1 MLERFVRMIACA
13 SLPLLAAP
21 LAAQSGTLRGTVADS
36 AGAGL
41 ANASVAVDGTGLR
54 ATTRPGGEAS
64 APEALGDQHQV
75 ERDDERVQQDV
86 AEGYVSAEAA
96 REQYGVVLD
105 ATTLAINATATAAR
119 RQQMRDGK

>member
-21 LAAQSGTLRGTVADS
+21 LAAQSGVLRGTVADS

-54 ATTRPGGEAS
+54 ATTRPGGEYELRGV
-64 APEALGDQHQV
+64 PEGTHTVRVRLIGYQAATGRVEVVARPGTTVELNAALH
-75 ERDDERVQQDV
+75 
-86 AEGYVSAEAA
+86 A
-96 REQYGVVLD
+96 
-105 ATTLAINATATAAR
+105 N
-119 RQQMRDGK
+119 